1 MRYRIIPTLL
11 LKNEGFVK
19 SKNFKAYKHLGDPEN
34 IVRIFNELEV
44 DELSILDI
52 SAYRNH
58 RGINFNLISK
68 IAAECFMPLS
78 YGGGINN
85 ICQADQLFEI
95 GLEKIILNSVT
106 YDNPSLV
113 QEISYKYGT
122 QALVASVDVKTNW
135 LGKSGL
141 YDYKKSKIFN
151 KSVVEHCVKME
162 SLGVGEILLTKVNN
176 DGRYVGYDWELIE
189 KVSNSVSIP
198 VIASGGASGQSDLD
212 KAVEFG
218 ASAVAVGSLVVFQ
231 KRNGVL
237 VNVPKYMVRD

>member
-1 MRYRIIPTLL
+1 MR
-11 LKNEGFVK
+11 
-19 SKNFKAYKHLGDPEN
+19 
-34 IVRIFNELEV
+34 
-44 DELSILDI
+44 
-52 SAYRNH
+52 
-58 RGINFNLISK
+58 
-68 IAAECFMPLS
+68 
-78 YGGGINN
+78 NN

-231 KRNGVL
+231 KKGMGVL